1 MTLINYYQTSN
12 WRNIFRLLLLGNIFC
27 CLLISFRVLAYK
39 ELTYLFLIW
48 NLFLA
53 GLPLVFAFCLK
64 FLIDEGKGS
73 LLTQLF
79 VFSLWLLFVP
89 NAPYIITDLIHLTS
103 KKAAPIWYDG
113 AIVFTAAL
121 TGLLMGML
129 SLYIIHQLIKKHL
142 NYATSWIVISFLI
155 ALTSFGVYLGR
166 VLRWNS
172 WDLFTR
178 PFSLLIS
185 IYESLFKFS
194 AISMTLVF
202 SSMLLLVYLTVHS
215 LLEQKQ

>member
-1 MTLINYYQTSN
+1 
-12 WRNIFRLLLLGNIFC
+12 
-27 CLLISFRVLAYK
+27 VLAYR
-39 ELTYLFLIW
+39 ELTYVFLVW

-64 FLIDEGKGS
+64 FLVDHEKGS
-73 LLTQLF
+73 LFPQLF

-113 AIVFTAAL
+113 AIVFSAAL
-121 TGLLMGML
+121 TGLLMGLL
-129 SLYIIHQLIKKHL
+129 SLYLIHQLIKQHL
-142 NYATSWIVISFLI
+142 NPVTSWMMISSLI

-178 PFSLLIS
+178 PFSLFIS

-202 SSMLLLVYLTVHS
+202 SSMLLLIYLTVHS